1 MTYAARHGREDA
13 SPSSLDDHT
22 QELVDVAQA
31 WVDDDPDHET
41 RVELGDLL
49 AKAKSGDREALED
62 LADRFSGM
70 LEFGTAGLRGALGA
84 GPNRMNRA
92 VVIRAAAGL
101 TAYLKAHKPDPFV
114 VVGYDARRN
123 SDVFARDTAAVV
135 IGAGGGASVM
145 DHTYPTPVLAF
156 AIRHLGAD
164 AGVMVTA
171 SHNPPEDNGYKVY
184 LGDGSQI
191 VPPADAEIAAHI
203 ARVVALGDVPLAE
216 DGWHTIG
223 PEVLDAY
230 LDACAR
236 VVSPESP
243 RDLSVV
249 HTALHGVGSDTFMR
263 AFARAGFP
271 APTPVPSQEHP
282 DPDFPTVS
290 FPNPEEPGAID
301 AALDLARETNP
312 DIVLANDPDAD
323 RCAVA
328 VPVDGDWRMLR
339 GDEVGALLGAHILT
353 RGVEPDAVFANSIVS
368 SRLLAAMAKA
378 AGIRHEETL
387 TGFKWISRVEGLRY
401 GYEEALGYCVD
412 PGSVR
417 DKDGV
422 SACLLMAE
430 LAATLK
436 AEGRGL
442 TDLLDDLMVE
452 HGVHATD
459 SFSVRVADL
468 SLIDTVMGRLRDA
481 PPQEVAG
488 LAVTR
493 ADDLATGS
501 EALPPTDGLRY
512 FLKDDS
518 RIIVR
523 PSGTEPKLK
532 VYLESIEPV
541 SKPKPKALR
550 NARTDAQ
557 ERLGRIREAM
567 MGLTAV

>member
-1 MTYAARHGREDA
+1 
-13 SPSSLDDHT
+13 
-22 QELVDVAQA
+22 
-31 WVDDDPDHET
+31 
-41 RVELGDLL
+41 
-49 AKAKSGDREALED
+49 
-62 LADRFSGM
+62 
-70 LEFGTAGLRGALGA
+70 
-84 GPNRMNRA
+84 
-92 VVIRAAAGL
+92 
-101 TAYLKAHKPDPFV
+101 
-114 VVGYDARRN
+114 
-123 SDVFARDTAAVV
+123 
-135 IGAGGGASVM
+135 
-145 DHTYPTPVLAF
+145 
-156 AIRHLGAD
+156 
-164 AGVMVTA
+164 
-171 SHNPPEDNGYKVY
+171 
-184 LGDGSQI
+184 
-191 VPPADAEIAAHI
+191 
-203 ARVVALGDVPLAE
+203 
-216 DGWHTIG
+216 
-223 PEVLDAY
+223 
-230 LDACAR
+230 
-236 VVSPESP
+236 
-243 RDLSVV
+243 
-249 HTALHGVGSDTFMR
+249 
-263 AFARAGFP
+263 
-271 APTPVPSQEHP
+271 VPSQEHP

-339 GDEVGALLGAHILT
+339 GDEVGALLGAHILA

-368 SRLLAAMAKA
+368 SRLLAAMAKG

-442 TDLLDDLMVE
+442 TDLLDDLAVE

-512 FLKDDS
+512 FLEDDS

-550 NARTDAQ
+550 NARVDAQ

-567 MGLTAV
+567 MELTAI